1 MSGSLLQLDNV
12 CCFYENSSGDLV
24 EAVKEASFEVRD
36 GEILGLVG
44 PSGSGKST
52 LAKAMM
58 GILPGCQGKI
68 LFSGTDLYGKSWQKL
83 KKKPIQMVLQDSRS
97 SLNPRMTLFE
107 SMEEPLILSGIRDKK
122 RRTALVLEMCHR
134 VGLDEYTARRLP
146 GECSGGQRQRANI
159 GRALILSPKL
169 LLCDEPV
176 SSLDAS
182 MQAQIINLLKKIAK
196 ETGMTMI
203 FISHDEEL
211 VRFLCTRILTLDSS
225 GRVQEEKVRRPGSKD
240 EPL

>member
-1 MSGSLLQLDNV
+1 MNRWILELDQVRCLYRLPSGKV
-12 CCFYENSSGDLV
+12 F
-24 EAVKEASFEVRD
+24 EAVKDVSLKVEE

-52 LAKAMM
+52 LARAMM
-58 GILPGCQGKI
+58 GMFPGCQGTVS
-68 LFSGTDLYGKSWQKL
+68 FRGEDLYGKTWQKRRE
-83 KKKPIQMVLQDSRS
+83 KPIQMVLQDSRS
-97 SLNPRMTLFE
+97 SMNPRMTLFDA
-107 SMEEPLILSGIRDKK
+107 MEEPLILAGIRDKGV
-122 RRTALVLEMCHR
+122 RTEKVEEMCRR
-134 VGLDEYTARRLP
+134 VGLDLLTARRLP

-159 GRALILSPKL
+159 GRAMILSPEL

-182 MQAQIINLLKKIAK
+182 MQAQIINLLKKMAK

-203 FISHDEEL
+203 FISHDEAL

-225 GRVQEEKVRRPGSKD
+225 GRVQEEKVRRPGRKD